1 MWCRNSSQRSA
12 LTDGKSYRRAA
23 NYEALLFSAPN
34 PARRAMMA
42 ALATLSVSS
51 TSSANAQGGETRSGA
66 ASGSR
71 TLVAYFSRSGNTR
84 VVAGLVHRARR
95 TALFEIR
102 PAAPYP
108 EDYLETVAQA
118 RKESDSGYQPALQT
132 AGLNMADYDTVF
144 IGFPIWGQTVPPVI
158 RSFLSAHD
166 LSGKTLIPLITHG
179 GYGLGNSQ
187 AILARHAPK
196 ARLVEAFVMEMDQE
210 RRTMERVTSW
220 LKGVVVK

>member
-1 MWCRNSSQRSA
+1 MKSSGT
-12 LTDGKSYRRAA
+12 LGDRRAA
-23 NYEALLFSAPN
+23 NEETLLPSVPN
-34 PARRAMMA
+34 SARRAMMA
-42 ALATLSVSS
+42 ELAMLSVSGTFAS
-51 TSSANAQGGETRSGA
+51 GAQGGEARLGT
-66 ASGSR
+66 ASNAR

-102 PAAPYP
+102 PATPYP

-118 RKESDSGYQPALQT
+118 RRESDSGYQPALAT
-132 AGLNMADYDTVF
+132 TGPIMADYDTVF

-166 LSGKTLIPLITHG
+166 LSGKTLIPLVTHG

-187 AILARHAPK
+187 PVLARHAPK
-196 ARLVEAFVMEMDQE
+196 ALLREGFVMEMDQE